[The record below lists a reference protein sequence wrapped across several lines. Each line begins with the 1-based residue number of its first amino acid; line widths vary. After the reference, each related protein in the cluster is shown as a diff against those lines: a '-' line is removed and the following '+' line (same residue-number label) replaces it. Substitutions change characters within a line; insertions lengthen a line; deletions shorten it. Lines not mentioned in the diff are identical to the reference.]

1 MLYILLRICY
11 SYSVLLCYVIVLFYP
26 LLNFSILLYF
36 CGISDTILLP
46 VIDRKKTGKSLHVLH
61 KLQT

>member
-11 SYSVLLCYVIVLFYP
+11 SYSVLLFYVIVLFYP

-46 VIDRKKTGKSLHVLH
+46 VIYRKKLEKFARFA
-61 KLQT
+61 